1 MDVLG
6 NITQAIKLLQEV
18 EDYKEQLPALQQEVD
33 YRLSDL
39 LHKIEND
46 SLNAPQ
52 SCKIVKEI
60 KKQRLIRRDY
70 QNDYE
75 ILRTYTNNVNK
86 LMNAGNREMLLSE
99 LKKTNNRL
107 NQPYKNRIYTN
118 DEMNE
123 LLGVKQ

>member
-1 MDVLG
+1 MNVLEK
-6 NITQAIKLLQEV
+6 ITQAIKLLQEV
-18 EDYKEQLPALQQEVD
+18 EEYKEQLPTLQQEVD

-60 KKQRLIRRDY
+60 KKQRLIRRYY

-123 LLGVKQ
+123 LLGVK

>member
-1 MDVLG
+1 MEVLKKL
-6 NITQAIKLLQEV
+6 TQAISLLQEV
-18 EDYKEQLPALQQEVD
+18 EEYKEQLPTLQQEVD

-60 KKQRLIRRDY
+60 KKQRLIRRSY

-75 ILRTYTNNVNK
+75 IIRTYTNNVNK
-86 LMNAGNREMLLSE
+86 LMNAGNRELLLAE
-99 LKKTNNRL
+99 INRTNKRL
-107 NQPYKNRIYTN
+107 NQPYKNRVYTN
-118 DEMNE
+118 DDMKE
-123 LLGVKQ
+123 LLGVK

>member
-1 MDVLG
+1 MEVLEK
-6 NITQAIKLLQEV
+6 ITQAIKLLQEI
-18 EDYKEQLPALQQEVD
+18 EKYKEELPALQQEVD

-86 LMNAGNREMLLSE
+86 LMSE

-107 NQPYKNRIYTN
+107 NQPYKNRVYT
-118 DEMNE
+118 DEDMKE
-123 LLGVKQ
+123 LLGVK

>member
-1 MDVLG
+1 MEVLEK
-6 NITQAIKLLQEV
+6 ITQAIKLLQEI
-18 EDYKEQLPALQQEVD
+18 EKYKEELPTLQQEVD

-107 NQPYKNRIYTN
+107 NQPYKNRVYT
-118 DEMNE
+118 DEDMKK
-123 LLGVKQ
+123 LLGVK

>member
-1 MDVLG
+1 MEVLEK
-6 NITQAIKLLQEV
+6 ITQAIKLLQEI
-18 EDYKEQLPALQQEVD
+18 EKYKEELPTLQQEVD

-107 NQPYKNRIYTN
+107 NQPYKNRVYT
-118 DEMNE
+118 DEDMKE
-123 LLGVKQ
+123 LLGVK

>member
-1 MDVLG
+1 MEVLEK
-6 NITQAIKLLQEV
+6 ITQAIKLLQEI
-18 EDYKEQLPALQQEVD
+18 EKYKEELPALQQEVD

-75 ILRTYTNNVNK
+75 ILRTYTNNVTK

-123 LLGVKQ
+123 LLGVK

>member
-1 MDVLG
+1 MNVLEK
-6 NITQAIKLLQEV
+6 ITQAIKLLQEV
-18 EDYKEQLPALQQEVD
+18 EEYKEQLPTLQQEVD

-60 KKQRLIRRDY
+60 KKQRLIRRGY

-75 ILRTYTNNVNK
+75 LLRAYSNNINK
-86 LMNAGNREMLLSE
+86 LVNSGNRELLLSE
-99 LKKTNNRL
+99 INKTNKRL
-107 NQPYKNRIYTN
+107 NQPYKNRVYT
-118 DEMNE
+118 DEDIKE
-123 LLGVKQ
+123 LLGVK

>member
-1 MDVLG
+1 MNVLEK
-6 NITQAIKLLQEV
+6 ITQAIKLLQEV
-18 EDYKEQLPALQQEVD
+18 EEYKEQLPTLQQEVD

-60 KKQRLIRRDY
+60 KKQRLIRCYY

-123 LLGVKQ
+123 LLGVK